1 MKPVPTAQQ
10 VGMLRHM
17 TADGDNWRSSGYLSA
32 TDPDMLSM
40 ATAELVTKSVA
51 PYEEGLCYWLV
62 TAAGLAVARAAV
74 AAEREA
80 AGLRWYSVVKEVCGE
95 TDVSEILAKS
105 HSQARYK
112 SVEEAIWD
120 SWYRSTVDAFKA
132 VKSVRLSGRAL

>member
-17 TADGDNWRSSGYLSA
+17 TADSDNWRSSGYLSA
-32 TDPDMLSM
+32 TNPDMLSM
-40 ATAELVTKSVA
+40 EAAKLVKKSVA
-51 PYEEGLCYWLV
+51 PYEDGLCYWLV

-74 AAEREA
+74 AAERKA
-80 AGLRWYSVVKEVCGE
+80 AGLRWYRVVIEVDDE
-95 TDVSEILAKS
+95 TDVLEILAKS
-105 HSQARYK
+105 HAQAGYK

-120 SWYRSTVDAFKA
+120 GWYCSTVDAFKA